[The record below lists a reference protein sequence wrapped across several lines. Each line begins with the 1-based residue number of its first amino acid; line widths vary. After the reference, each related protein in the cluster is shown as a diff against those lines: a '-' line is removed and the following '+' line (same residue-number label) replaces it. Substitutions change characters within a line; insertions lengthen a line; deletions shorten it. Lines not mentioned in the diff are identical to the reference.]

1 MIIKSNIQDMED
13 FRLCVEGERNASKWF
28 HESTCHKQNNPDLNQ
43 YLLCSG
49 LSKFDWVSEK
59 IK

>member
-1 MIIKSNIQDMED
+1 MKDLL
-13 FRLCVEGERNASKWF
+13 LCVESERKATKWF
-28 HESTCHKQNNPDLNQ
+28 HESMCHKQNNPDLNQ
-43 YLLCSG
+43 YPLCSG